1 MDPNALKK
9 TTEVLWV
16 VGENENYSWWVSIFR
31 FVCTHCMVST
41 GLKCNHNQ
49 VCGGMRV
56 EGGWKSLI
64 GIVVGEN

>member
-1 MDPNALKK
+1 
-9 TTEVLWV
+9 
-16 VGENENYSWWVSIFR
+16 
-31 FVCTHCMVST
+31 MVST

-64 GIVVGEN
+64 GSVVGENQLFGVWWLRSSADV